1 MVQIQQQLH
10 SCPSF
15 SSSLLA
21 SIRSRFAGPNP
32 AWPPVAHLITSP
44 HGSRSS
50 TENRGFSVD
59 IGDLLKPFGMQYL
72 RWSVSVQRTPWSH
85 VPHFALPSFRTVL
98 YLTVS
103 AYFTTSAP
111 PGLKY
116 RCAPLVWTP
125 SVLRPCSELGAMA
138 TSYPVQLKTSAGSKR
153 PAKSQRL
160 FLLTDIWCP
169 VLCSSALKTAKNSP
183 FSIHPVI
190 YSCAQYNP
198 SLARCPA
205 RRFGPLRFALAG
217 ILGETSTFLSPF
229 GLEPQILLSPLDC
242 PGGTLPSSRN
252 ANHSLATIRD

>member
-59 IGDLLKPFGMQYL
+59 LLKPFGMQHL

-183 FSIHPVI
+183 FSIHLFMRSIQSIACPLPGSPLWASSVCIGWHPWGDFNLPLPV
-190 YSCAQYNP
+190 
-198 SLARCPA
+198 
-205 RRFGPLRFALAG
+205 RFGA
-217 ILGETSTFLSPF
+217 TNSTV
-229 GLEPQILLSPLDC
+229 
-242 PGGTLPSSRN
+242 T
-252 ANHSLATIRD
+252 A